1 MGAGR
6 QPSRINIDQD
16 KFAAAARGREAAAA
30 TRERAN
36 SMNPSQLVQDNSSD
50 YYGLDK
56 FAAASRER
64 ANSMNPSQ
72 PGQDDR
78 SDYFGPDKFAAAVR
92 GREAA
97 AATRERANSMNPSQ
111 PGQSNREDF
120 SLDRFGT
127 LLSNLEREKER
138 LNRRKVR
145 GMLM

>member
-30 TRERAN
+30 
-36 SMNPSQLVQDNSSD
+36 
-50 YYGLDK
+50 
-56 FAAASRER
+56 SRER

-72 PGQDDR
+72 PGQDNS

-97 AATRERANSMNPSQ
+97 AASRERANSMNPSQ

-120 SLDRFGT
+120 SLDKFDT
-127 LLSNLEREKER
+127 LLSNLERGRER
-138 LNRRKVR
+138 FNRRKVR

>member
-6 QPSRINIDQD
+6 KPSR
-16 KFAAAARGREAAAA
+16 
-30 TRERAN
+30 
-36 SMNPSQLVQDNSSD
+36 MNT
-50 YYGLDK
+50 
-56 FAAASRER
+56 
-64 ANSMNPSQ
+64 SQ
-72 PGQDDR
+72 PGQDNR

-92 GREAA
+92 EREAA

-120 SLDRFGT
+120 TLDRFGT
-127 LLSNLEREKER
+127 LLRNLEREKES